1 MRWLPFVVL
10 LTALVLLSSPAR
22 AEAQRT
28 TIGVYVVQVNGIDLK
43 SNSFTVDFWLW
54 FRSAERA
61 TSPIDAFEIV
71 DGRVTS
77 KTNVIKKT
85 LPDGQQYAAARISA
99 TIHRQWDLHK
109 YPFDDHELEIVI
121 EDQDLDTTQSLYVSD
136 PTSQGKD
143 PGVQVSGWEIE
154 GFETRIEDHAYGSN
168 YGDTSM
174 AAGADAR
181 FSRFVAKLPARRHG
195 MARFLKIAFPLFVSV
210 FIAWCAFFIRPK
222 DAGPRVAVSVGALFA
237 AAAGTVAINSQLPD
251 INYATTTDRTV
262 FLSLGMI
269 SLSLLATVAALGF
282 HYLDN
287 TFMHRRVDRAGALA
301 FPVVFAL
308 LLVFVVR

>member
-1 MRWLPFVVL
+1 MRWLSIVFVLAVL
-10 LTALVLLSSPAR
+10 SLFASPAL
-22 AEAQRT
+22 AAPQRT
-28 TIGVYVVQVNGIDLK
+28 TIGVYVVQVNSIDLK
-43 SNSFTVDFWLW
+43 SNAFTVDFWLW
-54 FRSAERA
+54 FRGAPRT
-61 TSPIDAFEIV
+61 TSPIDAFEVI
-71 DGRVTS
+71 DGRVLS

-85 LPDGQQYAAARISA
+85 LPDGQAYAAARVSV
-99 TIHRQWDLHK
+99 TIHRQWDLRR
-109 YPFDDHELEIVI
+109 YPFDDHDLEIVI
-121 EDQDLDTTQSLYVSD
+121 EDQDLDTTESVYVSD
-136 PTSQGKD
+136 ATSQGKD
-143 PGVQVSGWEIE
+143 PDVQVAGWDIE
-154 GFETRIEDHAYGSN
+154 GFATRVEDHGYGSN

-181 FSRFVAKLPARRHG
+181 FSRFIAKLPARRHG
-195 MARFLKIAFPLFVSV
+195 VGRFLKIAFPLLVSV

-269 SLSLLATVAALGF
+269 SLSLLSTVAALGF
-282 HYLDN
+282 HYLEN
-287 TFMHRRVDRAGALA
+287 VPMHRRVDRAGALA
-301 FPVVFAL
+301 FPVIYAL